1 MNISKLRLVE
11 KCRRFRDV
19 DNNNQFST
27 DSQALLLDYVKSN
40 AFDAAEHG
48 AIVDDLAARID
59 DIRQQDA
66 VANQA
71 KKAKEKSDRIAF
83 LQDQLAAA
91 EAEID

>member
-1 MNISKLRLVE
+1 M
-11 KCRRFRDV
+11 
-19 DNNNQFST
+19 
-27 DSQALLLDYVKSN
+27 LDYVKSN

-48 AIVDDLAARID
+48 AIVDDLAAQID